1 MRVGMGYDVHRIET
15 GRPLVLGGVR
25 FPSDWG
31 LAGHSDADVLC
42 HAIGD
47 ALLGAAGLGD
57 LGTHF
62 PPGDP
67 QWKDASSL
75 TLLTRI
81 AALAISRDWQPL
93 AAQSTAPDFAKDVAP
108 VLYRNCVNCH
118 REGGIGPFSMPK
130 TPKSAKYAGNWDP
143 KSKKPWSYQL
153 QQWILS
159 NTFLTKNM
167 KVLVY
172 GVWDGQS
179 QNIYPFF
186 KLTRFLS
193 PVGYEICPIW

>member
-1 MRVGMGYDVHRIET
+1 MGMRVGMGYDVHRIEA

-25 FPSDWG
+25 FNSDWG

-75 TLLTRI
+75 VLLARI
-81 AALAISRDWQPL
+81 AALLADVGARIENVDAMLVAETPKVSPHRAAMLTAISGALGITAERVSVKATTNETMGFVGRREGL
-93 AAQSTAPDFAKDVAP
+93 AAMAV
-108 VLYRNCVNCH
+108 VLIERTEAA
-118 REGGIGPFSMPK
+118 R
-130 TPKSAKYAGNWDP
+130 
-143 KSKKPWSYQL
+143 
-153 QQWILS
+153 
-159 NTFLTKNM
+159 
-167 KVLVY
+167 
-172 GVWDGQS
+172 
-179 QNIYPFF
+179 
-186 KLTRFLS
+186 
-193 PVGYEICPIW
+193 